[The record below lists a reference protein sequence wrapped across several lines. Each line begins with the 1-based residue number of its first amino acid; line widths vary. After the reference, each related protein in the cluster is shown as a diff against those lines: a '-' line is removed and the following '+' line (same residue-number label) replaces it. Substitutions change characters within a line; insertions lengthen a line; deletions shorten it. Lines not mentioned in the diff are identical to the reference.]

1 MKIVPH
7 TPENVQAAG
16 DVCFFGGGGD
26 KIRVGSGSFR
36 AARLYKKGR
45 KAGVVAEARGEV
57 GRFKRSIAAIG
68 GYVAQFIR
76 VLVALEYRKSVDGV
90 AAAVFKIG
98 IARSRHVRKRGYADA
113 GGGQRQGVVAC
124 AQHAG
129 KGEVCAVTVAQK
141 NCLLHGKLL
150 CKGRICGK
158 TVVVHGG
165 IDVLSRGVVHAYH
178 RGAGKAGKP
187 QSGFAVKVVERRR
200 SASAVKVQDIAV
212 KTIGIK
218 RFRKY
223 AVRGKRKAFESHV
236 FRRRIFLR
244 LCLYLCRKRAA
255 PDTRGEGDEA
265 DKSAC

>member
-7 TPENVQAAG
+7 TPENVQATG

-45 KAGVVAEARGEV
+45 KAGVVAKARGEV

-141 NCLLHGKLL
+141 NCLLHGN
-150 CKGRICGK
+150 C
-158 TVVVHGG
+158 
-165 IDVLSRGVVHAYH
+165 
-178 RGAGKAGKP
+178 
-187 QSGFAVKVVERRR
+187 FAKVE
-200 SASAVKVQDIAV
+200 
-212 KTIGIK
+212 
-218 RFRKY
+218 Y
-223 AVRGKRKAFESHV
+223 AEKQ
-236 FRRRIFLR
+236 
-244 LCLYLCRKRAA
+244 
-255 PDTRGEGDEA
+255 
-265 DKSAC
+265 